1 MLNYAFC
8 TPDERRFVDEL
19 HLGHLLA
26 AELEPRKTFRQE
38 ENRRSTLL
46 LRGPRREPV
55 NNHTSVACSSISRV
69 FIQLIIGYN
78 ANLGVVAEMVFCC
91 QFQKLGCN
99 GVEMRIFYR

>member
-1 MLNYAFC
+1 MFTVLNKNCWMRPENIKFAPFKVLLNYAFC

-38 ENRRSTLL
+38 ENRHSTLL

-69 FIQLIIGYN
+69 FIQYTIDNWI
-78 ANLGVVAEMVFCC
+78 
-91 QFQKLGCN
+91 
-99 GVEMRIFYR
+99 